1 MPANISSITAGTSR
15 AYENLITSVAYS
27 SGSTELASSRLD
39 TVDMEKGFTT
49 LTRRTELKGVPIR
62 AQDLIF

>member
-27 SGSTELASSRLD
+27 SGSTELAS
-39 TVDMEKGFTT
+39 E
-49 LTRRTELKGVPIR
+49 PISYR
-62 AQDLIF
+62 